1 MAMTYIPFE
10 YHKALFDKYLELI
23 THHATAIY
31 NQHAESEF
39 AYFYGWREIT
49 DLESRFSKEVA
60 KDIFTKVIEMA
71 RADKFLNKY
80 EIPYLQGGKD
90 E

>member
-1 MAMTYIPFE
+1 MTFINIEAYA
-10 YHKALFDKYLELI
+10 KLNSKYLNLI
-23 THHATAIY
+23 EYHATAIY

-49 DLESRFSKEVA
+49 DLESRFDREVA
-60 KDIFTKVIEMA
+60 KDIFKKVIDMA

>member
-1 MAMTYIPFE
+1 MTYIGIEAYASLNF
-10 YHKALFDKYLELI
+10 KYQKMIE
-23 THHATAIY
+23 HHATVIY

-49 DLESRFSKEVA
+49 DLESRFDREVA
-60 KDIFTKVIEMA
+60 KDIYTKVIDMA
-71 RADKFLNKY
+71 RADKLVNKDGV
-80 EIPYLQGGKD
+80 PYFQGGKD